1 MESQA
6 KESGTGTGISPKI
19 DCKYGFGEHKDL
31 LFPPPPTPP
40 PSTRSGPSS
49 VVHVVEQIDNIINK
63 EYSDYHYWENLYL

>member
-1 MESQA
+1 MVLGNIRIYS
-6 KESGTGTGISPKI
+6 
-19 DCKYGFGEHKDL
+19 
-31 LFPPPPTPP
+31 P